1 MDLFKNSRELLSKTS
16 KPQQNHRQVCRTRE
30 ESILLEKPGI
40 GKAVINKKPTGVN
53 WGVQNIVAS
62 HWLGCNGLSLAGI
75 LLGEKESP
83 SSSSWDSNTV
93 SAEVH
98 PFLLDLQLA
107 TSGSV
112 RALPASLSAPFKM
125 KF

>member
-16 KPQQNHRQVCRTRE
+16 HSKTIGKSAEQKRGKHSFRK
-30 ESILLEKPGI
+30 LGI

-62 HWLGCNGLSLAGI
+62 HWLGCNGLSLAEI